1 MKQATF
7 QLGHAHLK
15 VRDLE
20 RAVEFYTRFFGLS
33 VTERLDGQYVFLS
46 GNSMHHQLA
55 LQKISEDA
63 KGPDPASVGLYHL
76 AFEVPDRESLIEAYR
91 ALRRADIPV
100 RAIDHGISQ
109 ALYFDDPDGNGLEI
123 YRDTRQEP
131 GGVQRWQ
138 GNSRPLAETDLS

>member
-1 MKQATF
+1 MAG
-7 QLGHAHLK
+7 LGHAHLK

-46 GNSMHHQLA
+46 GSSMHHQLA

-63 KGPDPASVGLYHL
+63 KGPDPSSVGLYHL
-76 AFEVPDRESLIEAYR
+76 AFEVPDRESLVEAYR

-138 GNSRPLAETDLS
+138 GNSRPLDEADLS

>member
-1 MKQATF
+1 MAG
-7 QLGHAHLK
+7 LGHAHLK

-33 VTERLDGQYVFLS
+33 VTERLGGQYVFLS

-63 KGPDPASVGLYHL
+63 KGPDPSSVGLYHL
-76 AFEVPDRESLIEAYR
+76 AFEVPDRESLVEAYR

-138 GNSRPLAETDLS
+138 GNSRPLDEADLS